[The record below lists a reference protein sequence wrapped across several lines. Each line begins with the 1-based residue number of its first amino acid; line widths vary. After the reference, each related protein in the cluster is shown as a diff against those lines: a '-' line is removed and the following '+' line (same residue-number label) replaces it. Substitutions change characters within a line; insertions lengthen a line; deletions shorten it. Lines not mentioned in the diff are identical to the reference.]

1 MRKFFLFLF
10 LFLLPALHVAAQSAA
25 SLISLCD
32 SIYASNPDSSFALAR
47 RAQLIAS
54 EKHDTLNLC
63 RSYSRNAR
71 YLLLKSRLEEA
82 SEAINH
88 SLELSEATGNKS
100 DQAYA
105 TKLKAILQKRIGNY
119 ADATVFGE
127 KAATLYAEAGD
138 INGKC
143 NTLLNLS
150 LDYLQIGDF
159 EKAKGAL
166 AQIAQHPDMLQ
177 TRIGYYFHQNSG
189 KILAAEKDYTGALKE
204 YEIAMPYA
212 VEHKM
217 IDSYTTLL
225 SLIAESKMNS
235 GDLDG
240 AEKSLLESCRIAREN
255 KLDNELDESLVLLTD
270 LYTRKGDFKSAFATL
285 QEESKLNRSI
295 YNLERVNKINEL
307 EKRLQLSEKEKLL
320 TEKDLDIEKG
330 KTERERLAAQN
341 VLLSIVVI
349 AIVVI
354 LILIGVL
361 LMRTRNLNK
370 RIEGQNK
377 LIQEKS
383 AIIEEAYTNITDSIS
398 YSKRIQNAILPDDT
412 LVNSIFPDSFIL
424 NKAKDI
430 VSGDFYWFEKKEDQ
444 ILFAAVDCTGH
455 GVSGAFMS
463 IIGYNELNDAVNVQ
477 GLLRPDQILNA
488 LKKGISKA
496 LRQSETENEKDGFL
510 PSAQVRDGMDIA
522 LCAYHPQTQHL
533 KYAGACNPLW
543 IIRKGE
549 LLEFSAD
556 KQPIIAW
563 PGQELKPFTQKEIQL
578 FPGDCIYLF
587 SDGYADQF
595 GGPSGKKFKYENFKK
610 TLLANAGLP
619 MEKQKAVLNETIEK
633 WRGSYEQIDDIL
645 VMGIR
650 V

>member
-1 MRKFFLFLF
+1 MRILSLFIFSLLF
-10 LFLLPALHVAAQSAA
+10 SVAHLSAQSAA
-25 SLISLCD
+25 SLIDRCD

-54 EKHDTLNLC
+54 EKHDTLSLC
-63 RSYSRNAR
+63 RAYSRNAR
-71 YLLLKSRLEEA
+71 YLLLKSRLEETNEA
-82 SEAINH
+82 VNKSIELAEAI
-88 SLELSEATGNKS
+88 GNKS
-100 DQAYA
+100 ELAYA
-105 TKLKAILQKRIGNY
+105 TKLKAIFQKRIGNFSEG
-119 ADATVFGE
+119 TKFGE
-127 KAATLYAEAGD
+127 KAAALYAEAGD

-166 AQIAQHPDMLQ
+166 AQIAQHPDMLE

-189 KILAAEKDYTGALKE
+189 KILAAEKNYAGALKE

-212 VEHKM
+212 AEHKM

-235 GDLDG
+235 GDLAG

-285 QEESKLNRSI
+285 QEQSKLNRSI
-295 YNLERVNKINEL
+295 YNLERINKINEL
-307 EKRLQLSEKEKLL
+307 EKRLQLAEKEKLL

-330 KTERERLAAQN
+330 KTERERLATQN
-341 VLLSIVVI
+341 IMLSVVVI
-349 AIVVI
+349 AIIII
-354 LILIGVL
+354 LILIAVL

-370 RIEGQNK
+370 RIEAQNK

-383 AIIEEAYTNITDSIS
+383 AIIEDAYTNITDSIS
-398 YSKRIQNAILPDDT
+398 YSKRIQNAILPNDA
-412 LVNSIFPDSFIL
+412 LVHSIFPDSFIL
-424 NKAKDI
+424 NKPKDI
-430 VSGDFYWFEKKEDQ
+430 VSGDFYWFERKENQ

-463 IIGYNELNDAVNVQ
+463 IIGYNQLNEAVNVS
-477 GLLRPDQILNA
+477 GLTRPDQILNA
-488 LKKGISKA
+488 LNKGISKA
-496 LRQSETENEKDGFL
+496 LRQSETENEKDGLL
-510 PSAQVRDGMDIA
+510 PSSQVRDGMDIA
-522 LCAYHPQTQHL
+522 LCSYNLQTRHL
-533 KYAGACNPLW
+533 EFAGACNPLW
-543 IIRKGE
+543 MVRNGE
-549 LLEFSAD
+549 LFELSAD
-556 KQPIIAW
+556 KQPVIAW
-563 PGQELKPFTQKEIQL
+563 PGQELKAFTQKEVQL

-595 GGPSGKKFKYENFKK
+595 GGPNGKKFKNENFKN
-610 TLLANAGLP
+610 TLLKNADLP
-619 MEKQKAVLNETIEK
+619 MEKQKIILNETIEN

-645 VMGIR
+645 VIGIR
-650 V
+650 I